1 MSSSKDDVLQFLDSL
16 DTAPA
21 DGTSSSTASGANAAA
36 SADGNASRDGNAA
49 SSTGASVGAQD
60 EQSVL
65 DFLDEITQSA
75 SASTATTP
83 SATADSKVSPPG
95 SHGAMSSHYDS
106 SAALPSRYLQQQ
118 QQQQPP
124 VDSRSSWL
132 NSLWSTASEAVKTTQ
147 TAVQHSVKAT
157 MESQTTKNLEERVKG
172 FVNAENIGKIGNDLK
187 SLTLSSMTTVLD
199 VIAPPIAEHEI
210 VEIWLAHDMVG
221 YIGLEGIVDRSF
233 SKVMEQT
240 DGGDVVVHQGAG
252 TTMQTEGDVPE
263 YRQLNACE
271 GYEQAVKLAKANI
284 EHLIKTHYD
293 AESHQSSTA
302 AAPTDAATARNPN
315 VNVSRCPVFMAIQPC
330 RVPRHGYNASIASA
344 GADASSSKVM
354 EKDVF
359 VSFVLV
365 LHDPTHKLEFE
376 SCSQSMPAQW
386 LLIPYEENE
395 WVEDRMVD
403 CIRLAVGVI
412 AQDYVW
418 TRMKGDEMQKLQIQE
433 AEALAKQQLLAEQQ
447 DQEEQAKAS
456 GQSEL
461 NTPSA

>member
-16 DTAPA
+16 DGDANTSPDAGA
-21 DGTSSSTASGANAAA
+21 DQSGAT
-36 SADGNASRDGNAA
+36 ASRDRTASA
-49 SSTGASVGAQD
+49 SSASGVTGAGAPAGGADNQD

-75 SASTATTP
+75 STPVDTTKAT
-83 SATADSKVSPPG
+83 PPG
-95 SHGAMSSHYDS
+95 SQGKSSFYDP
-106 SAALPSRYLQQQ
+106 AAAVPSKYLQQQ
-118 QQQQPP
+118 QQAAPQQHQQQQEQQAQ

-132 NSLWSTASEAVKTTQ
+132 GSLWSSASEAVKNTQ
-147 TAVQHSVKAT
+147 TVVQSSVKAT
-157 MESQTTKNLEERVKG
+157 MESQATKNLEERVKG

-199 VIAPPIAEHEI
+199 VIAPPIAEHEV

-221 YIGLEGIVDRSF
+221 YVGVEGLVYRAF

-240 DGGDVVVHQGAG
+240 EGGDVIVHQGAG
-252 TTMQTEGDVPE
+252 TNQNEDVQPE
-263 YRQLNACE
+263 DRQLNACE

-293 AESHQSSTA
+293 AEKHQSGA
-302 AAPTDAATARNPN
+302 DRNPVTLASN
-315 VNVSRCPVFMAIQPC
+315 CPVFMAIQPC
-330 RVPRHGYNASIASA
+330 RVPRHGYTKP
-344 GADASSSKVM
+344 ASSEEKTL
-354 EKDVF
+354 EKDMFISYVI
-359 VSFVLV
+359 VLQ
-365 LHDPTHKLEFE
+365 DPTHKLEFE
-376 SCSQSMPAQW
+376 SCSQSLPAHW

-418 TRMKGDEMQKLQIQE
+418 TRMKGDEIQRLQIQE
-433 AEALAKQQLLAEQQ
+433 VEAQAKLQAEQQ
-447 DQEEQAKAS
+447 QQQQEQDAKSALPSVAS
-456 GQSEL
+456 
-461 NTPSA
+461 A

>member
-16 DTAPA
+16 DGANTSTDTAA
-21 DGTSSSTASGANAAA
+21 DQSGGAARDRTVSSS
-36 SADGNASRDGNAA
+36 
-49 SSTGASVGAQD
+49 SVGAAGGATTTGGADTQD

-75 SASTATTP
+75 TVATTP
-83 SATADSKVSPPG
+83 SVDTTKATPPG
-95 SHGAMSSHYDS
+95 SQGKSSFFD
-106 SAALPSRYLQQQ
+106 SAAAPSKYLQQQ
-118 QQQQPP
+118 QQHQQAQQQPQQQQQQQHA
-124 VDSRSSWL
+124 DSRSSWL
-132 NSLWSTASEAVKTTQ
+132 GSLWSTASEAVKNTQ
-147 TAVQHSVKAT
+147 TVVQSSVKAT
-157 MESQTTKNLEERVKG
+157 MESQATKNLEERVKG

-199 VIAPPIAEHEI
+199 VIAPPIAEHEV

-221 YIGLEGIVDRSF
+221 YVGVEGLVYRAF

-240 DGGDVVVHQGAG
+240 EGGDVIVHQGAG
-252 TTMQTEGDVPE
+252 TNQNEDVQPE
-263 YRQLNACE
+263 DRQLNACE

-293 AESHQSSTA
+293 AEMHQSGA
-302 AAPTDAATARNPN
+302 ARNPVTMASN
-315 VNVSRCPVFMAIQPC
+315 CPVFMAIQPC
-330 RVPRHGYNASIASA
+330 RVPRHGYNKAATDITGGEAASA
-344 GADASSSKVM
+344 AGDKIM

-359 VSFVLV
+359 LSYVIVLQ
-365 LHDPTHKLEFE
+365 DPTHKLEFE
-376 SCSQSMPAQW
+376 SCSQSLPAHW

-418 TRMKGDEMQKLQIQE
+418 TRMKGDEIQRLQIQE
-433 AEALAKQQLLAEQQ
+433 
-447 DQEEQAKAS
+447 
-456 GQSEL
+456 
-461 NTPSA
+461 

>member
-16 DTAPA
+16 DGDANTAPSTGA
-21 DGTSSSTASGANAAA
+21 DQSGAAA
-36 SADGNASRDGNAA
+36 SRDRIASA
-49 SSTGASVGAQD
+49 SSASGLPGTGATTGGANNQD

-75 SASTATTP
+75 STPVDTTMAT
-83 SATADSKVSPPG
+83 PPG
-95 SHGAMSSHYDS
+95 SQGKSSFS
-106 SAALPSRYLQQQ
+106 NSAAPLPSKYLQQQQHQTAPQQQ
-118 QQQQPP
+118 QQQQQQHAQ

-132 NSLWSTASEAVKTTQ
+132 GSLWSTASEAVKNTQ
-147 TAVQHSVKAT
+147 TVVQSSVKAT
-157 MESQTTKNLEERVKG
+157 MESQATKNLEERVKG

-199 VIAPPIAEHEI
+199 VIAPPIAEHEV

-221 YIGLEGIVDRSF
+221 YVGVEGLVYRAF

-240 DGGDVVVHQGAG
+240 EGGDVIVHQGAG
-252 TTMQTEGDVPE
+252 TNQNEDVQPE
-263 YRQLNACE
+263 DRQLNACE

-293 AESHQSSTA
+293 AEKQQSGA
-302 AAPTDAATARNPN
+302 ARNPVTLATN
-315 VNVSRCPVFMAIQPC
+315 CPVFMAVQPC
-330 RVPRHGYNASIASA
+330 RVPRHGYTKP
-344 GADASSSKVM
+344 ASSEEKTL
-354 EKDVF
+354 EKDMFISYVI
-359 VSFVLV
+359 VLQ
-365 LHDPTHKLEFE
+365 DPTHKLEFE
-376 SCSQSMPAQW
+376 SCSQSLPAHW

-418 TRMKGDEMQKLQIQE
+418 TRMKGDEIQRLQIQE
-433 AEALAKQQLLAEQQ
+433 VEAQAKLQAEQQ
-447 DQEEQAKAS
+447 QQEQQQQDVKSAS
-456 GQSEL
+456 
-461 NTPSA
+461 PSAATA